1 MLVVKRF
8 RLIKCTATVS
18 PEGECDHSEDES
30 NGIGSFS
37 AILGILVSSNQHL
50 NES

>member
-1 MLVVKRF
+1 MVVVKIF
-8 RLIKCTATVS
+8 RLIKFTAAVS

-30 NGIGSFS
+30 NGIRSFS
-37 AILGILVSSNQHL
+37 AVLGILVSSNQHL